1 MATANNRIAE
11 RLERAESEQMDTRV
25 VSDDPLVFEVTN
37 EASDRVHTVV
47 PESVHCSC
55 EDHTYRG
62 AVCKHMLALL
72 LGDHAD
78 PMADA
83 LDQEA
88 AEATERLIELNS
100 EAESL
105 QHQIASIDSALALT
119 DSEQSVPEDW
129 EPAVPDNSEQVE
141 IQSATADT
149 SMDEF
154 DSMVAKLTED

>member
-1 MATANNRIAE
+1 MATAKDRIAD

-37 EASDRVHTVV
+37 KASDRVHTVV

-62 AVCKHMLALL
+62 AVCKHMLVILL
-72 LGDHAD
+72 SDHSAQ
-78 PMADA
+78 MADA

-88 AEATERLIELNS
+88 VEATESLIELNE

-105 QHQIASIDSALALT
+105 QHQIATIDSALALT

-129 EPAVPDNSEQVE
+129 EPAVPETGPESTNTKSE
-141 IQSATADT
+141 S
-149 SMDEF
+149 SPRMDEF
-154 DSMVAKLTED
+154 DQMVGKLTDN